1 MSGKP
6 GRVTVLGLDVTFRQ
20 EANLERIQNAA
31 AFLEERYSDRKNGMY
46 GVQGRDNL
54 LVLIALE
61 LADELLQLEKAQEET
76 RKRVLCLLE
85 KIRKSR

>member
-1 MSGKP
+1 MSGNT

-31 AFLEERYSDRKNGMY
+31 AFLEERYAHRKNGMY

-76 RKRVLCLLE
+76 RKRVLSLLE
-85 KIRKSR
+85 KIRKAR

>member
-1 MSGKP
+1 MSGNT

-31 AFLEERYSDRKNGMY
+31 AFLEERYAHRKSGMY

-76 RKRVLCLLE
+76 RKRVLSLLE